1 MNKEESNDQEWE
13 GRIKA
18 IAKSLQ
24 DRFET
29 LKAEILSRIKKMT
42 ERDAEATRKQI
53 ESVERNQA
61 ELKEN
66 MSMLKEK
73 LE

>member
-1 MNKEESNDQEWE
+1 
-13 GRIKA
+13 
-18 IAKSLQ
+18 
-24 DRFET
+24 
-29 LKAEILSRIKKMT
+29 MT

-73 LE
+73 LEQNHIEQQQNQERLEKKLESDMSEIKRLITQINYI